1 MGVINSNISALRA
14 QASLSA
20 NQVNLSKAME
30 RLSTGVRIN
39 SAKDDAA
46 GLAISNRMTT
56 DIRGYAV
63 AMRNA
68 NDGISLTQ
76 VAEGHLA
83 QITDNLQRIRELAVQ
98 SANASNSTA
107 DRQVLN
113 LEATQLVAEIDRIA
127 NNSQFNT
134 INLLDGT
141 FVNKDFQIG
150 SGNKSSDRINLG
162 IASAKAGSLGVGSGS
177 SYATKIDGAAVGG
190 TALADGSLSINGYA
204 IGAAQQDG
212 VSYPASGS
220 NASGLAVAAAI
231 NAASDLTK
239 VSAQT
244 NATTV
249 QGVAAASTSGYSVAV
264 TSGDIL
270 INGVNLGAIRASGSA
285 VERGAAVTA
294 AVNKITAQTGV
305 TATFSTSTGAVALT
319 AADGRNITVESSG
332 TSTGTQALNLAAT
345 GLTGKVGTLTSGT
358 VTTGAISSGDFLI
371 NGVDIG
377 AVAAGTDATGQAIN
391 IAAAVNA
398 VTAQTG
404 VSATNTAG
412 VVTLSTTGGRINI
425 FTSGTTGTLT
435 LTGFA
440 VGTTESKTI
449 TRSAVTLISN
459 NQAGITVSTS
469 TGGALSAAG
478 LTNVVGYKA
487 ATATAGAGVSSLDL
501 STVPGSQNALNT
513 LDAAIS
519 TVNQTRAQLGAYQNR
534 LQFAVS
540 DLQIGSDN
548 LSASR
553 SRILDTD
560 YAAETTNLAKSQ
572 IVSQAATAMLAQANQ
587 QPQTVLALLK

>member
-1 MGVINSNISALRA
+1 MTVINSNISALHA
-14 QASLSA
+14 QASLST
-20 NQVNLSKAME
+20 NQVSLSRAME

-98 SANASNSTA
+98 SANASNSYA
-107 DRQVLN
+107 DRQVMN
-113 LEATQLVAEIDRIA
+113 LEASQLVAEIDRIA
-127 NNSQFNT
+127 NNSQFNN

-150 SGNKSSDRINLG
+150 AGNRSSDRINLG
-162 IASAKAGSLGVGSGS
+162 IASAKAGALGVGSGS
-177 SYATKIDGAAVGG
+177 SYATTVAGGAVGG

-244 NATTV
+244 NSTTV
-249 QGVAAASTSGYSVAV
+249 QGVAATGAGASTAI

-270 INGVNLGAIRASGSA
+270 LHGVNLGAIAASAGTTA
-285 VERGAAVTA
+285 ADIVQRGAAVTA

-305 TATFSTSTGAVALT
+305 TATFNTTTGAVALK
-319 AADGRNITVESSG
+319 AVDGRNITLESSAS
-332 TSTGTQALNLAAT
+332 TTGTAALNLAAT
-345 GLTGKVGTLTSGT
+345 GFSAAV
-358 VTTGAISSGDFLI
+358 SS
-371 NGVDIG
+371 
-377 AVAAGTDATGQAIN
+377 AAGTT
-391 IAAAVNA
+391 
-398 VTAQTG
+398 
-404 VSATNTAG
+404 
-412 VVTLSTTGGRINI
+412 
-425 FTSGTTGTLT
+425 
-435 LTGFA
+435 
-440 VGTTESKTI
+440 

-459 NQAGITVSTS
+459 NQAGVTVSTS
-469 TGGALSAAG
+469 TGAALTAAG
-478 LTNVVGYKA
+478 LTAAYTA

-513 LDAAIS
+513 LDAAIA

>member
-1 MGVINSNISALRA
+1 
-14 QASLSA
+14 
-20 NQVNLSKAME
+20 ME

-76 VAEGHLA
+76 TAEGHLA

-127 NNSQFNT
+127 NNSQFNN

-150 SGNKSSDRINLG
+150 SGNRSSDRINLG
-162 IASAKAGSLGVGSGS
+162 IASAKAGALGVGSGS
-177 SYATKIDGAAVGG
+177 SYSTTVTGSAVGG
-190 TALADGSLSINGYA
+190 THLLDGSLSINGYA
-204 IGAAQQDG
+204 IGAAQRDG
-212 VSYPASGS
+212 VSYPAAGS
-220 NASGLAVAAAI
+220 DTSGLAVAAAI

-239 VSAQT
+239 VSAQN

-249 QGVAAASTSGYSVAV
+249 VGIAATTTGAGVAV

-270 INGVNLGAIRASGSA
+270 LNGVNLGAIEAGTA
-285 VERGAAVTA
+285 DAAGQIKRGAAVTA

-305 TATFSTSTGAVALT
+305 TATFSTSTGAVSLT
-319 AADGRNITVESSG
+319 AVDGRNITLESSG
-332 TSTGTQALNLAAT
+332 SSTGTAALNLAAT
-345 GLTGKVGTLTSGT
+345 GFTAAL
-358 VTTGAISSGDFLI
+358 SS
-371 NGVDIG
+371 
-377 AVAAGTDATGQAIN
+377 A
-391 IAAAVNA
+391 
-398 VTAQTG
+398 
-404 VSATNTAG
+404 
-412 VVTLSTTGGRINI
+412 
-425 FTSGTTGTLT
+425 SGTT
-435 LTGFA
+435 
-440 VGTTESKTI
+440 
-449 TRSAVTLISN
+449 TRSTVTLISN
-459 NQAGITVSTS
+459 NQAGITVSSS
-469 TGGALSAAG
+469 TAAALTAAG
-478 LTNVVGYKA
+478 LSSAYTA

>member
-107 DRQVLN
+107 DRQVMN
-113 LEATQLVAEIDRIA
+113 LEASQLVAEIDRIA
-127 NNSQFNT
+127 NNSQFNS
-134 INLLDGT
+134 INLLDGS

-162 IASAKAGSLGVGSGS
+162 IASAKAGALGVGSGS
-177 SYATKIDGAAVGG
+177 SYATKFDGVAVGAV
-190 TALADGSLSINGYA
+190 ALADGSLSINGFA
-204 IGAAQQDG
+204 IGATQADG

-220 NASGLAVAAAI
+220 NASGLAVVSAI

-244 NATTV
+244 NATSV
-249 QGVAAASTSGYSVAV
+249 QGVAASGPTVAIGASTIKV
-264 TSGDIL
+264 
-270 INGVNLGAIRASGSA
+270 NGVFLDAIVASTNA
-285 VERGAAVTA
+285 VDRGAAVTA
-294 AVNKITAQTGV
+294 AVNKVSAQTGV
-305 TATFSTSTGAVALT
+305 AATFNTATGAVALT
-319 AADGRNITVESSG
+319 ASDGRNITIEGV
-332 TSTGTQALNLAAT
+332 AADVLARA
-345 GLTGKVGTLTSGT
+345 GLTSLPEG
-358 VTTGAISSGDFLI
+358 VTT
-371 NGVDIG
+371 
-377 AVAAGTDATGQAIN
+377 
-391 IAAAVNA
+391 
-398 VTAQTG
+398 
-404 VSATNTAG
+404 
-412 VVTLSTTGGRINI
+412 R
-425 FTSGTTGTLT
+425 
-435 LTGFA
+435 
-440 VGTTESKTI
+440 SK
-449 TRSAVTLISN
+449 VTLISN
-459 NQAGITVSTS
+459 NQAGITVASS
-469 TGGALSAAG
+469 TGEALTAAG
-478 LTNVVGYKA
+478 LTVGYRA

>member
-1 MGVINSNISALRA
+1 MSVINSNISALRA

-20 NQVNLSKAME
+20 NQVNLGKAME

-107 DRQVLN
+107 DRQVMN

-127 NNSQFNT
+127 NNSQFNN

-150 SGNKSSDRINLG
+150 SGNRSSDRINLG
-162 IASAKAGSLGVGSGS
+162 IASAKAGALGVGSGS
-177 SYATKIDGAAVGG
+177 SYATTVAGAAVDGI
-190 TALADGSLSINGYA
+190 ALADGQLSINGYA
-204 IGAAQQDG
+204 IGAAQRDG

-249 QGVAAASTSGYSVAV
+249 QGIAATSAGFGAAV

-270 INGVNLGAIRASGSA
+270 INGVDLGAIRISGNA

-305 TATFSTSTGAVALT
+305 TATFSTSTGAVALK
-319 AADGRNITVESSG
+319 AVDGRNITLESSG
-332 TSTGTQALNLAAT
+332 SATGTEALTVAKT
-345 GLTGKVGTLTSGT
+345 GLTAAL
-358 VTTGAISSGDFLI
+358 SS
-371 NGVDIG
+371 
-377 AVAAGTDATGQAIN
+377 A
-391 IAAAVNA
+391 
-398 VTAQTG
+398 
-404 VSATNTAG
+404 
-412 VVTLSTTGGRINI
+412 
-425 FTSGTTGTLT
+425 SGTT
-435 LTGFA
+435 
-440 VGTTESKTI
+440 

-459 NQAGITVSTS
+459 NQAGVTVSTS
-469 TGGALSAAG
+469 TGAALTSSG
-478 LTNVVGYKA
+478 LTAAYTA

>member
-1 MGVINSNISALRA
+1 MSVINSNISALRA

-20 NQVNLSKAME
+20 NQVNLDKAMQ

-56 DIRGYAV
+56 DVRGYAV

-76 VAEGHLA
+76 TAEGHLA

-98 SANASNSTA
+98 SANASNNTG
-107 DRQVLN
+107 DRLVMN

-127 NNSQFNT
+127 NNSQFNN

-150 SGNKSSDRINLG
+150 SGNRSSDRINLG
-162 IASAKAGSLGVGSGS
+162 IASAKAGALGVGSGS
-177 SYATKIDGAAVGG
+177 SYSATIAGAAVGS
-190 TALADGSLSINGYA
+190 TALLDGSLSINGYT
-204 IGAAQQDG
+204 IGAAQADG

-220 NASGLAVAAAI
+220 NASGIAVAAAI
-231 NAASDLTK
+231 NTNSDLTK
-239 VSAQT
+239 VSAKT

-249 QGVAAASTSGYSVAV
+249 QGIAATTAGAAVAITSGR
-264 TSGDIL
+264 IL
-270 INGVNLGAIRASGSA
+270 LNGVNLGAIVASTADAAGQ
-285 VERGAAVTA
+285 VQRGAAVTA

-305 TATFSTSTGAVALT
+305 TATFSTATGAVLLN
-319 AADGRNITVESSG
+319 AADGRNITLE
-332 TSTGTQALNLAAT
+332 
-345 GLTGKVGTLTSGT
+345 
-358 VTTGAISSGDFLI
+358 
-371 NGVDIG
+371 
-377 AVAAGTDATGQAIN
+377 
-391 IAAAVNA
+391 
-398 VTAQTG
+398 
-404 VSATNTAG
+404 
-412 VVTLSTTGGRINI
+412 
-425 FTSGTTGTLT
+425 
-435 LTGFA
+435 A
-440 VGTTESKTI
+440 VGTDSVAANTI
-449 TRSAVTLISN
+449 GTGFTTALSSSSGITTRSAVTLISN
-459 NQAGITVSTS
+459 NQSGITVSTS
-469 TGGALSAAG
+469 TAEALTAAG
-478 LTNVVGYKA
+478 LTSAYTV
-487 ATATAGAGVSSLDL
+487 ATATAGAGVSTLDL
-501 STVPGSQNALNT
+501 STLPGSQNALTT
-513 LDAAIS
+513 LDAAIA

-560 YAAETTNLAKSQ
+560 YAVETTNLAKSQ

>member
-1 MGVINSNISALRA
+1 MSVINSNISALRA
-14 QASLSA
+14 QASLSS
-20 NQVNLSKAME
+20 NQVGLTRAME

-107 DRQVLN
+107 DRQVMN

-177 SYATKIDGAAVGG
+177 SYATTVAGAAVGA

-204 IGAAQQDG
+204 IGATQADG

-220 NASGLAVAAAI
+220 NASGLAVASAI

-244 NATTV
+244 NATSV
-249 QGVAAASTSGYSVAV
+249 QGVAATGFAVAI

-270 INGVNLGAIRASGSA
+270 LNGVNLGAVEASGDA
-285 VERGAAVTA
+285 IERGAAISA

-305 TATFSTSTGAVALT
+305 TATFSTTTGAVELEAV
-319 AADGRNITVESSG
+319 DGRNITLESSG
-332 TSTGTQALNLAAT
+332 TATGTAALNLAAT
-345 GLTGKVGTLTSGT
+345 GF
-358 VTTGAISSGDFLI
+358 I
-371 NGVDIG
+371 
-377 AVAAGTDATGQAIN
+377 AGTHATDAD
-391 IAAAVNA
+391 
-398 VTAQTG
+398 
-404 VSATNTAG
+404 
-412 VVTLSTTGGRINI
+412 STT
-425 FTSGTTGTLT
+425 
-435 LTGFA
+435 
-440 VGTTESKTI
+440 
-449 TRSAVTLISN
+449 TRSEVTLISN
-459 NQAGITVSTS
+459 NQSGITVSTS
-469 TGGALSAAG
+469 TAAALTSAG
-478 LTNVVGYKA
+478 LTAGYTA

-513 LDAAIS
+513 LDAAIA

-548 LSASR
+548 LTASR

>member
-1 MGVINSNISALRA
+1 MSVINSNISALRA
-14 QASLSA
+14 QASLSS
-20 NQVNLSKAME
+20 NQVGLSRAME

-107 DRQVLN
+107 DRQVMN

-127 NNSQFNT
+127 NNSQFNN

-150 SGNKSSDRINLG
+150 SGNRSSDRINLG
-162 IASAKAGSLGVGSGS
+162 IASAKAGALGVGSGS
-177 SYATKIDGAAVGG
+177 SYATTVAGAAVDG
-190 TALADGSLSINGYA
+190 TALADGQLSINGYA
-204 IGAAQQDG
+204 IGAAQRDG

-249 QGVAAASTSGYSVAV
+249 AGGAISTTGEIVSGA
-264 TSGDIL
+264 L
-270 INGVNLGAIRASGSA
+270 KINGVDLGAIAVGAGTASA
-285 VERGAAVTA
+285 DFVIRGAAIA
-294 AVNKITAQTGV
+294 AAANKITAQTGV
-305 TATFSTSTGAVALT
+305 AATFSTSTGRVSLSAV
-319 AADGRNITVESSG
+319 DGRNITLESS
-332 TSTGTQALNLAAT
+332 
-345 GLTGKVGTLTSGT
+345 TSGT
-358 VTTGAISSGDFLI
+358 VTS
-371 NGVDIG
+371 N
-377 AVAAGTDATGQAIN
+377 GTDAGFT
-391 IAAAVNA
+391 AAVYA
-398 VTAQTG
+398 SSGA
-404 VSATNTAG
+404 
-412 VVTLSTTGGRINI
+412 
-425 FTSGTTGTLT
+425 SGTT
-435 LTGFA
+435 
-440 VGTTESKTI
+440 

-459 NQAGITVSTS
+459 NQAGVTVSSS
-469 TGGALSAAG
+469 TGAALTSSGLSAAY
-478 LTNVVGYKA
+478 TA

>member
-1 MGVINSNISALRA
+1 MSVINSNISALRA
-14 QASLSA
+14 QASLTG

-107 DRQVLN
+107 DRQVMN

-127 NNSQFNT
+127 NNSQFNN

-150 SGNKSSDRINLG
+150 SGNRSSDRINLG
-162 IASAKAGSLGVGSGS
+162 VASAKAGALGVGSGS
-177 SYATKIDGAAVGG
+177 SYSTTVGGSAVG
-190 TALADGSLSINGYA
+190 ASPLADGSLSINGFA
-204 IGAAQQDG
+204 IGAAQRDG

-220 NASGLAVAAAI
+220 NTSGLAVAAAI

-249 QGVAAASTSGYSVAV
+249 QGVAASSTSGFGVAV

-270 INGVNLGAIRASGSA
+270 INGVNLGAIRISGSA

-332 TSTGTQALNLAAT
+332 ATEAANLART
-345 GLTGKVGTLTSGT
+345 GLTGKVGTLAGIAATAFTAITSGD
-358 VTTGAISSGDFLI
+358 ILI
-371 NGVDIG
+371 NGVNIG
-377 AVAAGTDATGQAIN
+377 AVAAGTDASGQGAN

-404 VSATNTAG
+404 VSATNTSG
-412 VVTLSTTGGRINI
+412 VVTLSSTDGRINVT
-425 FTSGTTGTLT
+425 TSGTTGTLA

-440 VGTTESKTI
+440 VGTTESKTT

>member
-14 QASLSA
+14 QASLTG

-98 SANASNSTA
+98 SANASNNTA
-107 DRQVLN
+107 DRQVMN

-127 NNSQFNT
+127 NNSQFNN

-150 SGNKSSDRINLG
+150 SGNRSSDRINLG
-162 IASAKAGSLGVGSGS
+162 VASAKAGALGVGSGS
-177 SYATKIDGAAVGG
+177 SYATTVAGGAVGG

-244 NATTV
+244 NSTTV
-249 QGVAAASTSGYSVAV
+249 QGVAATGAGAKTDI

-270 INGVNLGAIRASGSA
+270 LKGVNLGAIAASAGTTA
-285 VERGAAVTA
+285 ADIVQRGAAVTA

-305 TATFSTSTGAVALT
+305 TATFSTSTGSVSLS
-319 AADGRNITVESSG
+319 AADGRNITLESSAADG
-332 TSTGTQALNLAAT
+332 KVSSNSTGAGFTAA
-345 GLTGKVGTLTSGT
+345 
-358 VTTGAISSGDFLI
+358 I
-371 NGVDIG
+371 
-377 AVAAGTDATGQAIN
+377 AG
-391 IAAAVNA
+391 
-398 VTAQTG
+398 
-404 VSATNTAG
+404 
-412 VVTLSTTGGRINI
+412 STTR
-425 FTSGTTGTLT
+425 
-435 LTGFA
+435 
-440 VGTTESKTI
+440 SK
-449 TRSAVTLISN
+449 VTLISN

-469 TGGALSAAG
+469 TGAALSAAG
-478 LTNVVGYKA
+478 LTPVVGYNA

-540 DLQIGSDN
+540 DLRIGSDN

-560 YAAETTNLAKSQ
+560 YATETTNLAKSQ

>member
-1 MGVINSNISALRA
+1 MSVINSNISALRA

-20 NQVNLSKAME
+20 NQVNLGKAME

-107 DRQVLN
+107 DRQVMN
-113 LEATQLVAEIDRIA
+113 LEASQLVAEIDRIA
-127 NNSQFNT
+127 NNSQFNN

-150 SGNKSSDRINLG
+150 SGNRSSDRINLG
-162 IASAKAGSLGVGSGS
+162 VASAKAGALGVGSGS
-177 SYATKIDGAAVGG
+177 SYSTTVGGSAVG
-190 TALADGSLSINGYA
+190 ASPLADGSLSINGFA
-204 IGAAQQDG
+204 IGAAQRDG

-220 NASGLAVAAAI
+220 NTSGLAVAAAI

-249 QGVAAASTSGYSVAV
+249 QGVAASSTSGFGVAV

-332 TSTGTQALNLAAT
+332 ATEAANLART
-345 GLTGKVGTLTSGT
+345 GLTGKVGTLAGIAATAFTAITSGD
-358 VTTGAISSGDFLI
+358 ILI
-371 NGVDIG
+371 NGVNIG
-377 AVAAGTDATGQAIN
+377 AVAAGTDASGQGAN

-404 VSATNTAG
+404 VSATNTSG
-412 VVTLSTTGGRINI
+412 VVTLSSTDGRINVT
-425 FTSGTTGTLT
+425 TSGTTGTLA

-440 VGTTESKTI
+440 VGTTESKTT

-469 TGGALSAAG
+469 TAGALTAAG
-478 LTNVVGYKA
+478 LTAAYTA

>member
-1 MGVINSNISALRA
+1 VAIINSNISALRA

-20 NQVNLSKAME
+20 NQVQLNKAME

-98 SANASNSTA
+98 SSNASNSTA

-127 NNSQFNT
+127 NNSKFNN

-150 SGNKSSDRINLG
+150 AGNLSSDRINLG
-162 IASAKAGSLGVGSGS
+162 ISSAKAGALGVGSGS
-177 SYATKIDGAAVGG
+177 SYSTSLSSNSAVGA
-190 TALADGSLSINGYA
+190 TALAAGELSINGYTV
-204 IGAAQQDG
+204 GAAQADG
-212 VSYPASGS
+212 VSYSGSTASGI
-220 NASGLAVAAAI
+220 AVAAAI
-231 NAASDLTK
+231 NATSDLTK
-239 VSAQT
+239 VTAQT

-249 QGVAAASTSGYSVAV
+249 TGATLSSSVA
-264 TSGDIL
+264 SYAAIAAGDIK
-270 INGVNLGAIRASGSA
+270 INGVDIGGIYATAGATTADAIKRGSA
-285 VERGAAVTA
+285 VAA
-294 AVNKITAQTGV
+294 AVNKVSAQTGV
-305 TATFSTSTGAVALT
+305 TATFSTSTGAVSLN
-319 AADGRNITVESSG
+319 AADGRNITIEGVAA
-332 TSTGTQALNLAAT
+332 TTLAAT
-345 GLTGKVGTLTSGT
+345 GLTSDT
-358 VTTGAISSGDFLI
+358 VA
-371 NGVDIG
+371 NGGI
-377 AVAAGTDATGQAIN
+377 T
-391 IAAAVNA
+391 
-398 VTAQTG
+398 
-404 VSATNTAG
+404 
-412 VVTLSTTGGRINI
+412 
-425 FTSGTTGTLT
+425 
-435 LTGFA
+435 
-440 VGTTESKTI
+440 
-449 TRSAVTLISN
+449 TRSKVNLISN
-459 NQAGITVSTS
+459 NQPGITVSSS
-469 TGGALSAAG
+469 TAAALTAAG
-478 LTNVVGYKA
+478 LSAGYTA

-501 STVPGSQNALNT
+501 SSVPGSQNALSI

-548 LSASR
+548 MSASR

-560 YAAETTNLAKSQ
+560 YASETTNLAKAQ

>member
-107 DRQVLN
+107 DRQVMN

-127 NNSQFNT
+127 NNSQFNN

-150 SGNKSSDRINLG
+150 SGNRSSDRINLG
-162 IASAKAGSLGVGSGS
+162 VASAKAGALGVGSGS
-177 SYATKIDGAAVGG
+177 SYATKIDGAAVGAI
-190 TALADGSLSINGYA
+190 ALLDGSLSINGYA
-204 IGAAQQDG
+204 IGATQADG

-249 QGVAAASTSGYSVAV
+249 QGVAASTAGFGAAI

-270 INGVNLGAIRASGSA
+270 INGVNVGAIRISGSA
-285 VERGAAVTA
+285 IERGAAVTA

-305 TATFSTSTGAVALT
+305 TATFSTSTGAVALSAT
-319 AADGRNITVESSG
+319 DGRNITLESSG
-332 TSTGTQALNLAAT
+332 TATGTAALNLAAT
-345 GLTGKVGTLTSGT
+345 GF
-358 VTTGAISSGDFLI
+358 I
-371 NGVDIG
+371 
-377 AVAAGTDATGQAIN
+377 AGTH
-391 IAAAVNA
+391 
-398 VTAQTG
+398 
-404 VSATNTAG
+404 VSAAD
-412 VVTLSTTGGRINI
+412 TT
-425 FTSGTTGTLT
+425 TTR
-435 LTGFA
+435 A
-440 VGTTESKTI
+440 K
-449 TRSAVTLISN
+449 VTLISN

-469 TGGALSAAG
+469 TAAALAAAG
-478 LTNVVGYKA
+478 LTAAYTA

>member
-107 DRQVLN
+107 DRQVMN

-127 NNSQFNT
+127 NNSQFNN

-150 SGNKSSDRINLG
+150 SGNRSSDRINLG
-162 IASAKAGSLGVGSGS
+162 VASAKAGALGVGSGS
-177 SYATKIDGAAVGG
+177 SYATKIDGTAVGA
-190 TALADGSLSINGYA
+190 TALLDGSLSINGYA
-204 IGAAQQDG
+204 IGATQADG

-249 QGVAAASTSGYSVAV
+249 QGIAATSAGFGAAV

-270 INGVNLGAIRASGSA
+270 INGVDLGAIRISGNA

-305 TATFSTSTGAVALT
+305 TATFSTTTGAVALK
-319 AADGRNITVESSG
+319 AVDGRNITLESSG
-332 TSTGTQALNLAAT
+332 SATGTAALNLAAT
-345 GLTGKVGTLTSGT
+345 GFTAAL
-358 VTTGAISSGDFLI
+358 SSAD
-371 NGVDIG
+371 
-377 AVAAGTDATGQAIN
+377 
-391 IAAAVNA
+391 
-398 VTAQTG
+398 
-404 VSATNTAG
+404 
-412 VVTLSTTGGRINI
+412 
-425 FTSGTTGTLT
+425 GTT
-435 LTGFA
+435 
-440 VGTTESKTI
+440 

-469 TGGALSAAG
+469 TGAALSAAG
-478 LTNVVGYKA
+478 LTAAYTA

-548 LSASR
+548 LTASR

>member
-1 MGVINSNISALRA
+1 MAIINSNISALRA

-20 NQVNLSKAME
+20 NQVQLNKAME

-98 SANASNSTA
+98 SSNASNSTA

-127 NNSQFNT
+127 NNSKFNN

-150 SGNKSSDRINLG
+150 AGNLSSDRINLG
-162 IASAKAGSLGVGSGS
+162 ISSAKAGALGVGSGS
-177 SYATKIDGAAVGG
+177 SYSTSLSSNSAVGA
-190 TALADGSLSINGYA
+190 TALAAGELSINGYTV
-204 IGAAQQDG
+204 GAAQADG
-212 VSYPASGS
+212 VSYSGSTASGI
-220 NASGLAVAAAI
+220 AVAAAI
-231 NAASDLTK
+231 NATSDLTK
-239 VSAQT
+239 VTAQT

-249 QGVAAASTSGYSVAV
+249 TGATLSSSVA
-264 TSGDIL
+264 SYAAIAAGDIK
-270 INGVNLGAIRASGSA
+270 INGVDIGGIYATAGATTADAIKRGSA
-285 VERGAAVTA
+285 VAA
-294 AVNKITAQTGV
+294 AVNKVSAQTGV
-305 TATFSTSTGAVALT
+305 TATFSTSTGAVSLN
-319 AADGRNITVESSG
+319 AADGRNITIEGVAA
-332 TSTGTQALNLAAT
+332 TTLAAT
-345 GLTGKVGTLTSGT
+345 GLTSDT
-358 VTTGAISSGDFLI
+358 VA
-371 NGVDIG
+371 NGGI
-377 AVAAGTDATGQAIN
+377 T
-391 IAAAVNA
+391 
-398 VTAQTG
+398 
-404 VSATNTAG
+404 
-412 VVTLSTTGGRINI
+412 
-425 FTSGTTGTLT
+425 
-435 LTGFA
+435 
-440 VGTTESKTI
+440 
-449 TRSAVTLISN
+449 TRSKVNLISN
-459 NQAGITVSTS
+459 NQPGITVSSS
-469 TGGALSAAG
+469 TAAALTAAG
-478 LTNVVGYKA
+478 LSAGYTA

-501 STVPGSQNALNT
+501 SSVPGSQNALSI

-548 LSASR
+548 MSASR

-560 YAAETTNLAKSQ
+560 YASETTNLAKAQ